1 MKRVSEIVTLHL
13 IKLCVGV
20 EHLEQLVE
28 WQHRRHELAQSDPT
42 LPPLSHVTR
51 MMPKRKEE
59 LLDGGS
65 LYWVIKGVIQ
75 VRQGLLDLERFTD
88 EEGISRCRMVLD
100 PALVP
105 TMHQP
110 KRPFQGW
117 RYLKDEEAP
126 RDLKELGKG
135 AASMSPEMQAELAE
149 LGLI

>member
-1 MKRVSEIVTLHL
+1 MKRVPEIVALHL

-20 EHLEQLVE
+20 ERLEQLVE
-28 WQHRRHELAQSDPT
+28 WQHRRHELAQSDSS

-75 VRQGLLDLERFTD
+75 VRQRLLDLERFID
-88 EEGISRCRMVLD
+88 EEGISRCRMVFD

-105 TMHQP
+105 TVHRP

-117 RYLKDEEAP
+117 RYLKSEDAP
-126 RDLKELGKG
+126 RDLKDLGKG
-135 AASMSPEMQAELAE
+135 AASMSPEMQAELVE